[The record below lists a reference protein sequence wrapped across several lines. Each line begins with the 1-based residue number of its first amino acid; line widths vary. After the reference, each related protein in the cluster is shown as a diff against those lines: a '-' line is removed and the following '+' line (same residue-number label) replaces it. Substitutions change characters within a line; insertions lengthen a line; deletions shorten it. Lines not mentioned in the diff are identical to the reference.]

1 MPRPRKNPGLQST
14 VEHRGY
20 RIAVKQDFGPE
31 PPTVDGMPVMSGYVV
46 LDQDGDNAMPG
57 ATWFQTV
64 KSAKH
69 AIDVLI
75 DVGGPEN
82 ADQFWALLRQ
92 EAACRHLR
100 YVRGPEIKTSHGVF
114 ATHICTQCGD
124 WRTETNALSS
134 WMPSATLAV
143 EASLP
148 MSRDGRHEVELT
160 APGRTH

>member
-1 MPRPRKNPGLQST
+1 MARPRKNPWLQNT

-20 RIAVKQDFGPE
+20 RICVKQDFGPA
-31 PPTVDGMPVMSGYVV
+31 PPIVDGMPVMSGYVV
-46 LDQDGDNAMPG
+46 LDQKGDNAMPDQ
-57 ATWFQTV
+57 TWFQTV

-69 AIDVLI
+69 GIDVLI

-100 YVRGPEIKTSHGVF
+100 FVRGPEIKTTHGVF
-114 ATHICTQCGD
+114 ATHICTACGD
-124 WRTETNALSS
+124 WRTETNALSN

-143 EASLP
+143 EATLP
-148 MSRDGRHEVELT
+148 HRDGSHEVQLT
-160 APGRTH
+160 PGAVVH